1 MESQDRKPR
10 KRREREEIGG
20 QVLANNLIGEID
32 QLEKIGEQAERTA
45 AMSGRMFE
53 DIKSTVLKVDTATL
67 DAKTEE
73 FADALEQQAK
83 RVRTTVRALK
93 GAMWL
98 LIGML
103 FLVFAVGYCFLEV
116 YPWKEK
122 YQQLEQQHNKSTT
135 RNTTTADNRNT
146 QRMKNNHK

>member
-32 QLEKIGEQAERTA
+32 RLEKVGEQAERTA
-45 AMSGRMFE
+45 AMYGRMFE
-53 DIKSTVLKVDTATL
+53 DI

-103 FLVFAVGYCFLEV
+103 FLVFAVGYCFLEAR
-116 YPWKEK
+116 P
-122 YQQLEQQHNKSTT
+122 
-135 RNTTTADNRNT
+135 
-146 QRMKNNHK
+146 

>member
-32 QLEKIGEQAERTA
+32 RLEKVGEQAERTA
-45 AMSGRMFE
+45 AMYGRMFE

-98 LIGML
+98 LIGIL
-103 FLVFAVGYCFLEV
+103 LPRSPAVGSPVEI
-116 YPWKEK
+116 
-122 YQQLEQQHNKSTT
+122 SSD
-135 RNTTTADNRNT
+135 DNACPRRFFAGT
-146 QRMKNNHK
+146 GVVGGIRRRSRGGAGR

>member
-1 MESQDRKPR
+1 MY
-10 KRREREEIGG
+10 
-20 QVLANNLIGEID
+20 
-32 QLEKIGEQAERTA
+32 
-45 AMSGRMFE
+45 GRMFE

-103 FLVFAVGYCFLEV
+103 FLVFAVGYCFLEAR
-116 YPWKEK
+116 P
-122 YQQLEQQHNKSTT
+122 
-135 RNTTTADNRNT
+135 
-146 QRMKNNHK
+146 

>member
-1 MESQDRKPR
+1 M
-10 KRREREEIGG
+10 
-20 QVLANNLIGEID
+20 ANNLIGEID
-32 QLEKIGEQAERTA
+32 RLEKVGEQAERTA
-45 AMSGRMFE
+45 AMYGRMFE

-103 FLVFAVGYCFLEV
+103 FLVFAVGYCFLEAR
-116 YPWKEK
+116 P
-122 YQQLEQQHNKSTT
+122 
-135 RNTTTADNRNT
+135 
-146 QRMKNNHK
+146 